1 MICNT
6 AALLLLAGCG
16 KAPPKASRKALEAA
30 GALMIVIDV
39 ICKDGAVMD

>member
-16 KAPPKASRKALEAA
+16 KASRKALEAA
-30 GALMIVIDV
+30 GALTIVIDV